1 MHRERKEWRD
11 MQQARVE
18 VAKEATL
25 EISISTLM
33 ISLGEEVLL
42 ETDRVVVVANDSSS
56 TLEVEVTKVA
66 SSTKEDSNNNSKNNQ

>member
-1 MHRERKEWRD
+1 
-11 MQQARVE
+11 MQLARVE
-18 VAKEATL
+18 VVKEATL

>member
-1 MHRERKEWRD
+1 

-33 ISLGEEVLL
+33 ISLVEEVHL
-42 ETDRVVVVANDSSS
+42 ETDKVEVVKDSNS

>member
-1 MHRERKEWRD
+1 

-33 ISLGEEVLL
+33 ISLVEEVHL
-42 ETDRVVVVANDSSS
+42 ETDKVEVVNDSNS
-56 TLEVEVTKVA
+56 TLEVEVTKVD
-66 SSTKEDSNNNSKNNQ
+66 SSTKEVSNNNSKSNQ

>member
-1 MHRERKEWRD
+1 MHKEKKEWRD
-11 MQQARVE
+11 MQLARVE
-18 VAKEATL
+18 VVKEATL

-33 ISLGEEVLL
+33 ISLVEEVHL
-42 ETDRVVVVANDSSS
+42 ETDKVEVVKDSNS